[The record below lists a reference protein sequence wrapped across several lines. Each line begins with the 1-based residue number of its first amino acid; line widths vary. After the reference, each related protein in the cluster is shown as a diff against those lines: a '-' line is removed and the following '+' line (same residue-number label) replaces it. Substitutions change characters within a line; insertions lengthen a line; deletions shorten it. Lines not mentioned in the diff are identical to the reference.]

1 MKALLSVFD
10 KTDLEVIGRALET
23 AGFELVS
30 TGNTHRS
37 LEEAGLE
44 ARQVSD
50 LTGFP
55 EMLGGRVK
63 TLHPVIHG
71 GILALR
77 DNPGHVR
84 ELNKNGIGLI
94 DVVVSN
100 LYPFVDAV
108 SRPDA
113 TLQDALEN
121 IDIGGPTLIRA
132 SAKNFPH
139 VLIVV
144 DPSDYGWLA
153 ERLAEGPGAVSMEER
168 RALAQK
174 AFQHVAAYD
183 TAITRYL
190 NEGDPLS
197 GTEITFGYR
206 RVSELRYGENPH
218 QSGALYGDPLEPG
231 GIAGASQLHGR
242 PLSFNN
248 ILDADAA
255 WRAVKDFEDTAVAV
269 IKHSNPCGL
278 AVHPDQATAYRRAFE
293 GDTVSAYGG
302 IVAFNRPV
310 QTESARAMRGVF
322 YEVVVAPGYDRDALE
337 FLTKRKNLRVLEVR
351 PTRDGSG
358 ALDVRLVSGG
368 ALVQTTDVLDE
379 DPAAWHIVTERHP
392 TDREMA
398 DLAFAWKVAKHVK
411 SNAIVVAKDLA
422 LLGMGAG
429 QPNRVNSVRLSLGAA
444 GAESEGSVLASDALM
459 PFADNVETA
468 GDAGVAAVVQPGGS
482 IRDDEVI
489 AEADRRGMT
498 MVFTGVRH
506 FRH

>member
-1 MKALLSVFD
+1 M
-10 KTDLEVIGRALET
+10 IGRALAG

-37 LEEAGLE
+37 LEEAGLR

-50 LTGFP
+50 VTGFP

-63 TLHPVIHG
+63 TLHPIIHG

-77 DNPGHVR
+77 DRPDHMI
-84 ELNKNGIGLI
+84 ELSDNGIGLI

-100 LYPFVDAV
+100 LYPFVDAI
-108 SRPDA
+108 SRQGA
-113 TLQDALEN
+113 TLGNALEN

-153 ERLAEGPGAVSMEER
+153 ERLAQGVDAVSMQER
-168 RALAQK
+168 RALARK

-190 NEGDPLS
+190 AEGEPLS
-197 GTEITFGYR
+197 GAEITFGYR
-206 RVSELRYGENPH
+206 KSSELRYGENPH
-218 QSGALYGDPLEPG
+218 QSGALYQDPLTTG
-231 GIAGASQLHGR
+231 GIAGAIQHHGM

-255 WRAVKDFEDTAVAV
+255 WRAVTDFEDTAVAV
-269 IKHSNPCGL
+269 IKHNNPCGL
-278 AVHPDQATAYRRAFE
+278 AVHADQTVAYRRAFE

-302 IVAFNRPV
+302 IVAFNRTV
-310 QTESARAMRGVF
+310 KAESARAMRGVF
-322 YEVVVAPGYDRDALE
+322 YEVVAAPGYDREALE
-337 FLTKRKNLRVLEVR
+337 VLKRRRNLRVLEV
-351 PTRDGSG
+351 SG
-358 ALDVRLVSGG
+358 TQSGPGLDVRLVSGG

-379 DPAAWHIVTERHP
+379 DPATWRVVTERRP
-392 TDREMA
+392 TEKEMT
-398 DLAFAWKVAKHVK
+398 DLAFAWKAAKHVK
-411 SNAIVVAKDLA
+411 SNAIVLVKDLA
-422 LLGMGAG
+422 LIGLGAG
-429 QPNRVNSVRLSLGAA
+429 QPNRVNSVRLSLNAA
-444 GAESEGSVLASDALM
+444 GDRAEGSVLASDAMM

-468 GDAGVAAVVQPGGS
+468 GGAGVAAVVQPGGS

-489 AEADRRGMT
+489 TEANRRGMA

>member
-10 KTDLEVIGRALET
+10 KTDLDVIGRALSD

-37 LEEAGLE
+37 LEEAGLR

-50 LTGFP
+50 VTGFP

-77 DNPGHVR
+77 DRPDHMT
-84 ELNKNGIGLI
+84 ELSDNGIGTI

-113 TLQDALEN
+113 TLGDALEN

-132 SAKNFPH
+132 SAKNYPH

-144 DPSDYGWLA
+144 DPADYGWLA
-153 ERLAEGPGAVSMEER
+153 ERLAQGPDAVGMQER

-190 NEGDPLS
+190 DEGEPLS
-197 GTEITFGYR
+197 GAEITFGYR
-206 RVSELRYGENPH
+206 KSSELRYGENPH
-218 QSGALYGDPLEPG
+218 QSGALYEDPLAGG
-231 GIAGASQLHGR
+231 GIAGATQRHGM

-255 WRAVKDFEDTAVAV
+255 LRAVTDFEDTAAAV
-269 IKHSNPCGL
+269 IKHNNPCGL
-278 AVHPDQATAYRRAFE
+278 AVHADQTVAYRRAFE

-310 QTESARAMRGVF
+310 QAESARAMRGVF
-322 YEVVVAPGYDRDALE
+322 YEVVVAPGYDQEALE
-337 FLTKRKNLRVLEVR
+337 VLKRRRNLRVLEV
-351 PTRDGSG
+351 PGTQSG
-358 ALDVRLVSGG
+358 AGLDVRLVSGG

-379 DPAAWHIVTERHP
+379 DPSTWRVVTERRP
-392 TDREMA
+392 TENELA
-398 DLAFAWKVAKHVK
+398 DLAFAWKAAKHVK
-411 SNAIVVAKDLA
+411 SNAIVLVKDLA
-422 LLGMGAG
+422 LIGLGAG
-429 QPNRVNSVRLSLGAA
+429 QPNRVNSVRLSLNAA
-444 GAESEGSVLASDALM
+444 GDKSEGSVLASDALM

-468 GDAGVAAVVQPGGS
+468 GGAGVAAVVQPGGS

-489 AEADRRGMT
+489 AEANRRGMA

>member
-10 KTDLEVIGRALET
+10 KTDLEVIGRALSD
-23 AGFELVS
+23 AGYELVS

-37 LEEAGLE
+37 LEEAGLA

-50 LTGFP
+50 LTGLP

-63 TLHPVIHG
+63 TLHPAIHG

-77 DNPGHVR
+77 DRPDHMT
-84 ELNKNGIGLI
+84 ELSDNGIGAI

-108 SRPDA
+108 SRPGA
-113 TLQDALEN
+113 TLGDALEN

-144 DPSDYGWLA
+144 DPGDYGWLA
-153 ERLAEGPGAVSMEER
+153 ERMANGPGAVSMEER

-183 TAITRYL
+183 TAIARYL
-190 NEGDPLS
+190 REGDPLS
-197 GTEITFGYR
+197 GAEITFGYR
-206 RVSELRYGENPH
+206 KASELRYGENPH
-218 QSGALYGDPLEPG
+218 QSGALYRDPLVSG
-231 GIAGASQLHGR
+231 GIAGASQLHGA
-242 PLSFNN
+242 PLSYNN

-255 WRAVKDFEDTAVAV
+255 WRAVTDFEDTAVAV
-269 IKHSNPCGL
+269 IKHNNPCGL
-278 AVHPDQATAYRRAFE
+278 AVHSDQTVAYQRAFE

-310 QTESARAMRGVF
+310 QAESARAMRGVF
-322 YEVVVAPGYDRDALE
+322 YEVVVAPGYDPDALE
-337 FLTKRKNLRVLEVR
+337 ALRRRRNLRVLEV
-351 PTRDGSG
+351 PGTQGGG
-358 ALDVRLVSGG
+358 ALDIRLVSGG
-368 ALVQTTDVLDE
+368 ALVQTTDALDE
-379 DPAAWHIVTERHP
+379 DPAAWRVVTDRRP

-398 DLAFAWKVAKHVK
+398 DLAFAWKAAKHVK
-411 SNAIVVAKDLA
+411 SNAIVLVKGLA
-422 LLGMGAG
+422 LIGLGAG
-429 QPNRVNSVRLSLGAA
+429 QPNRVNSVRLSLNAA
-444 GAESEGSVLASDALM
+444 GDRAAGSVLASDALM

-468 GDAGVAAVVQPGGS
+468 GEAGVAAVVQPGGS
-482 IRDDEVI
+482 IRDGEVI
-489 AEADRRGMT
+489 AEANRRGIA

>member
-1 MKALLSVFD
+1 M
-10 KTDLEVIGRALET
+10 IGRALAG

-37 LEEAGLE
+37 LEEAGLR
-44 ARQVSD
+44 ARHVSD
-50 LTGFP
+50 VTGFP

-63 TLHPVIHG
+63 TLHPIIHG

-77 DNPGHVR
+77 DRPDHMT
-84 ELNKNGIGLI
+84 ELSDNGIGLI

-100 LYPFVDAV
+100 LYPFVDAI
-108 SRPDA
+108 SRQGA
-113 TLQDALEN
+113 TLGNALEN

-153 ERLAEGPGAVSMEER
+153 ERLAQGGDAVSMQER
-168 RALAQK
+168 RALARK

-190 NEGDPLS
+190 AEGEPLS
-197 GTEITFGYR
+197 GAEITFGYR
-206 RVSELRYGENPH
+206 KSSELRYGENPH
-218 QSGALYGDPLEPG
+218 QSGALYQDPLTTG
-231 GIAGASQLHGR
+231 GIAGAIQHHGM

-255 WRAVKDFEDTAVAV
+255 WRAVTDFEDTAVAV
-269 IKHSNPCGL
+269 IKHNNPCGF
-278 AVHPDQATAYRRAFE
+278 AVHADQTVAYRRAFE

-302 IVAFNRPV
+302 IVAFNRTV
-310 QTESARAMRGVF
+310 KAESARAMRGVF
-322 YEVVVAPGYDRDALE
+322 YEVVAAPGYDREALE
-337 FLTKRKNLRVLEVR
+337 VLKRRRNLRVLEV
-351 PTRDGSG
+351 PGAQSG
-358 ALDVRLVSGG
+358 AGLDVRLVSGG

-379 DPAAWHIVTERHP
+379 DPATWRVVTERRP
-392 TDREMA
+392 TEKEMA
-398 DLAFAWKVAKHVK
+398 DLAFAWKAAKHVK
-411 SNAIVVAKDLA
+411 SNAIVLVKDLA
-422 LLGMGAG
+422 LIGLGAG
-429 QPNRVNSVRLSLGAA
+429 QPNRVNSVRLSLNAA
-444 GAESEGSVLASDALM
+444 GDRTEGSVLASDALM

-468 GDAGVAAVVQPGGS
+468 GGAGVAAVVQPGGS

-489 AEADRRGMT
+489 AEANRRGMA

>member
-10 KTDLEVIGRALET
+10 KTDLEVIGRALSS

-37 LEEAGLE
+37 LEEAGLQ

-50 LTGFP
+50 LTSFP
-55 EMLGGRVK
+55 EMLDGRVK
-63 TLHPVIHG
+63 TLHPIIHG
-71 GILALR
+71 GILARR
-77 DNPGHVR
+77 DSPDHIR
-84 ELNKNGIGLI
+84 ELDDAGIGLI

-113 TLQDALEN
+113 TLDDALEN

-153 ERLAEGPGAVSMEER
+153 ERLAQGPDAVSMQER
-168 RALAQK
+168 TALAQK

-190 NEGDPLS
+190 NEDDPLS

-206 RVSELRYGENPH
+206 KASELRYGENPH
-218 QSGALYGDPLEPG
+218 QSGALYQDPLDSG
-231 GIAGASQLHGR
+231 GIAGASQLHGK
-242 PLSFNN
+242 PLSYNN

-255 WRAVKDFEDTAVAV
+255 WRVVTDFEDTAAAV
-269 IKHSNPCGL
+269 IKHNNPCGL
-278 AVHPDQATAYRRAFE
+278 AVHADQAIAYKRAFE

-310 QTESARAMRGVF
+310 QAESARAMRGVF
-322 YEVVVAPGYDRDALE
+322 YEVVVAPGYDEEALE
-337 FLTKRKNLRVLEVR
+337 VLRRRRNLRVLEV
-351 PTRDGSG
+351 PGTVGGS

-379 DPAAWHIVTERHP
+379 DQSTWSVVTERRP
-392 TDREMA
+392 TDHEMA
-398 DLAFAWKVAKHVK
+398 DLAFAWKAAKHVK
-411 SNAIVVAKDLA
+411 SNAIVLVKDLA
-422 LLGMGAG
+422 LIGLGAG
-429 QPNRVNSVRLSLGAA
+429 QPNRVNSVRLSLNAA
-444 GAESEGSVLASDALM
+444 GDKAEGSVLASDALM

-468 GDAGVAAVVQPGGS
+468 GGEGVAAVVQPGGS

-489 AEADRRGMT
+489 AEANRRGMA